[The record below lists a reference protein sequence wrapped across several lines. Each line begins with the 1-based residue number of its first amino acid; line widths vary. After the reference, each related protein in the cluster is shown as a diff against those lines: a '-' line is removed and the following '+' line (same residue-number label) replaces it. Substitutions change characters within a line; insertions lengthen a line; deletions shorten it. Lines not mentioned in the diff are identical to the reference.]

1 MRWWK
6 CAFRRRRL
14 TVGGSFGAAAA
25 IILSALAA
33 GCSSGGSESGAALPV
48 RHLHETDRIGSVDD
62 EHYAFSM
69 PMAVAV
75 TDSEIYVVD
84 GSPVRGERFTRDG
97 RWIADF
103 AHSGMGPGQLVGVG
117 TVGLTRDTLWVAD
130 PRGARMEL
138 YRPDGTFIMSVR
150 FNLDPDSM
158 GTRFFPRA
166 LLDDG
171 SVLVGPGGMD
181 IGAAVMG
188 RLDHTTWARST
199 REGKALSTVYRDL
212 LVTTDFY
219 HASLGSG
226 AGGIVGVAPLRQ
238 SSLVAPFP
246 DGTGLGAVERRA
258 GRSPDSA
265 SYTVTRYAADGTAAW
280 STRVPYAPRP
290 TTGFLDAWLASSRG
304 GASPPSPE
312 ITRALR
318 SAILVPPFYPPV
330 TGVVPGD
337 DGTVW
342 LKREETG
349 SDSVGW
355 DVLDAQGRR
364 SATVETPASLRIVAA
379 SAAEVWGV
387 VTDSMDVPYLVR
399 YAVR

>member
-1 MRWWK
+1 MRWWE
-6 CAFRRRRL
+6 CTIRRRRL
-14 TVGGSFGAAAA
+14 TVGRRFGAAAA

-33 GCSSGGSESGAALPV
+33 GCSSGSSESGAALPV
-48 RHLHETDRIGSVDD
+48 WHLHETDRMGSVND

-103 AHSGMGPGQLVGVG
+103 AHSGMGPGELVAVGAVGV
-117 TVGLTRDTLWVAD
+117 TRDTLWVAD

-150 FNLDPDSM
+150 FNLDPDSL

-171 SVLVGPGGMD
+171 SVLVGPGGTD
-181 IGAAVMG
+181 IGAAVTG
-188 RLDHTTWARST
+188 RVTHTAWARST
-199 REGKALSTVYRDL
+199 REGEMQSTVYRDP
-212 LVTTDFY
+212 LVKADFY
-219 HASLGSG
+219 Q
-226 AGGIVGVAPLRQ
+226 APLATGRFIIGVTPLHQ
-238 SSLVAPFP
+238 SPLVQPFP
-246 DGTGLGAVERRA
+246 DGSGLVAVERPA
-258 GRSPDSA
+258 SASPDSM
-265 SYTVTRYAADGTAAW
+265 SYTVTRYAADGTIVW
-280 STRVPYAPRP
+280 TTRVPYAPIA
-290 TTGFLDAWLASSRG
+290 TTGFLDAWLARSRG

-318 SAILVPPFYPPV
+318 NAITVPPFYPPV
-330 TGVVPGD
+330 TSVVPGD

-342 LKREETG
+342 LRREETA
-349 SDSVGW
+349 SDSVSW
-355 DVLDAQGRR
+355 DVLDARGRR
-364 SATVETPASLRIVAA
+364 SATVETVASLRVVAA

-387 VTDSMDVPYLVR
+387 VTDTMDVPYLVR